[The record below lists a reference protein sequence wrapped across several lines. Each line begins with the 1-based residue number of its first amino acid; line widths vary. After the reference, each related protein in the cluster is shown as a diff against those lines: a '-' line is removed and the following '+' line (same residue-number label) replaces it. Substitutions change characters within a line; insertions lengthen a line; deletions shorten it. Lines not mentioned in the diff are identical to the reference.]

1 MKELVCIDMNELD
14 TLTERGAVFKGMQ
27 NTFNKMWRRLP
38 VALGVQFLE
47 DKLAICTVHTVLF
60 AQVHIGA
67 FHV

>member
-38 VALGVQFLE
+38 VALGVHFLE
-47 DKLAICTVHTVLF
+47 DKLAIS
-60 AQVHIGA
+60 
-67 FHV
+67 